1 MSAHCE
7 HCHGMGYVI
16 ARAGERAHASVCSCR
31 TPCPT
36 CGDAG
41 FVLTDQDGYQV
52 ATPCTCQTLRRRVSL
67 YNAAGLPA
75 AYGEKTMS
83 GYAPGQS
90 AHKARLKTKLVR
102 YVEKQFH
109 LDRSPGLLL
118 VGGPGTGKTHL
129 LAATVHYLTL
139 ERGVG
144 CRFVDFFEL
153 TTQIRATYD
162 GKGERTEAQIIE
174 ELVNV
179 PVLAVD
185 ELGKGR
191 SSAWERTIVDQLIS
205 RRYNA
210 GRLVLGTTNYVPEAL
225 QRGGA
230 GQQRGP
236 AAELVAPSLEERL
249 GARIVSRLTEMCD
262 IELTEGP
269 DYRTAKRGGTRP

>member
-1 MSAHCE
+1 
-7 HCHGMGYVI
+7 MGYVVG
-16 ARAGERAHASVCSCR
+16 RAGERARAEVCACR

-36 CGDAG
+36 CGDSG
-41 FVLTDQDGYQV
+41 FVLTERDGYEI
-52 ATPCTCQTLRRRVSL
+52 AAPCTCQTLRRRVAL
-67 YNAAGLPA
+67 FNAAGLPA
-75 AYGEKTMS
+75 AYGDKTIA
-83 GYAPGQS
+83 GYVTGQS
-90 AHKARLKTKLVR
+90 ARKARLKTKLVR

-129 LAATVHYLTL
+129 LAAIIHYLTL
-139 ERGVG
+139 ERGVA

-162 GKGERTEAQIIE
+162 GQGERTEAQIIE
-174 ELVNV
+174 ELVSI
-179 PVLAVD
+179 PVLAID

-225 QRGGA
+225 QRGGTSP
-230 GQQRGP
+230 GRGP
-236 AAELVAPSLEERL
+236 AAELVAPTLEERL

-262 IELTEGP
+262 IERTEGP
-269 DYRTAKRGGTRP
+269 DFRTTSHASGGRG